1 MAEYTDDLKSLHI
14 ALIDRRQGQEEALQ
28 AAEGREL
35 SPLFRDVIALRAKHR
50 ELDVLLRRQGPG
62 STRRATLAGN
72 GFSATLPRDFFSASW
87 DFSCRRQLSNVS
99 AGLFHSDFCDYRTF
113 P

>member
-50 ELDVLLRRQGPG
+50 ELDVLLRRRGQE
-62 STRRATLAGN
+62 RRGEPRSQEMDLA
-72 GFSATLPRDFFSASW
+72 RR
-87 DFSCRRQLSNVS
+87 CRETFLVHHGTSVAGVS
-99 AGLFHSDFCDYRTF
+99 LAM
-113 P
+113 